1 MENMNNIDSFWGWV
15 RKEKFSVYFSLS
27 IFIIPYAYKLLY
39 IINGK
44 VSDISFELVYDICHV
59 IFILISLIM
68 LTNSVFL
75 MDVNG
80 EGNKFR
86 LFSYV
91 KEVFGENSNIVKNGQ
106 DGLFRIV
113 EVTIRQFYYSWIVV
127 WCIWLLMYVNNLVFC
142 IYSHYAICVDDVLF
156 RYKCFFENIL
166 NLSNSFVLFFIYFVI
181 TISSVNVSTNER
193 NQNQLHTGVIVLVFL
208 GMIYFAID
216 YQAIFISIYSPE
228 YYNTL
233 QFYLRIVV
241 GISATVALMGVLG
254 RLNSSFLN
262 IPQGLIICLYVY
274 ASLQMIYPM
283 TYENLS
289 GENLFNSSMKTVRH
303 GLYVLAFAG
312 KVCLFF
318 VIRWII
324 QKRRF
329 MFFVIHK
336 AHSYSESENMLKK
349 FNRFMG
355 E

>member
-1 MENMNNIDSFWGWV
+1 MNNIDSFWGWV

-27 IFIIPYAYKLLY
+27 IFIIPYAYKLLT
-39 IINGK
+39 IVNGK
-44 VSDISFELVYDICHV
+44 VSCISFELVYDICHV

-68 LTNSVFL
+68 LANSVFL

-127 WCIWLLMYVNNLVFC
+127 WCIWLLMYVNNLVFY
-142 IYSHYAICVDDVLF
+142 IYSHYAICVDEVLF
-156 RYKCFFENIL
+156 RYKCFIENIL
-166 NLSNSFVLFFIYFVI
+166 NLSNSFVLLFIYFVI

-193 NQNQLHTGVIVLVFL
+193 SRNQLHTGVIVLIFL
-208 GMIYFAID
+208 CMIYFAID
-216 YQAIFISIYSPE
+216 FQSIFVNIYYSE

-241 GISATVALMGVLG
+241 GISATIALMGVLG

-283 TYENLS
+283 TYENSS
-289 GENLFNSSMKTVRH
+289 GDSLFNNSMHTVRH

-336 AHSYSESENMLKK
+336 AHSLAESEDMLKK

>member
-1 MENMNNIDSFWGWV
+1 MNNTDSFWGWV

-27 IFIIPYAYKLLY
+27 IFIIPYACKLL
-39 IINGK
+39 NLVNDGK
-44 VSDISFELVYDICHV
+44 VFDISFELIYDICHV

-68 LTNSVFL
+68 LVNSVFL

-91 KEVFGENSNIVKNGQ
+91 KEIFGENSNIVKNGQ
-106 DGLFRIV
+106 DGLFKIV
-113 EVTIRQFYYSWIVV
+113 EVTIRQFYYSWIAV
-127 WCIWLLMYVNNLVFC
+127 WCIWLLMYVNNLVYY
-142 IYSHYAICVDDVLF
+142 IYSYACSIDEVLF
-156 RYKCFFENIL
+156 RYKCFCENIL

-181 TISSVNVSTNER
+181 TVSSVNVSTNER
-193 NQNQLHTGVIVLVFL
+193 SRSQLHTGVIVLIFL
-208 GMIYFAID
+208 GMVYFSID
-216 YQAIFISIYSPE
+216 YQAIFTSIFSQEFYSI
-228 YYNTL
+228 L

-283 TYENLS
+283 IYENS
-289 GENLFNSSMKTVRH
+289 NGVGLFHGSTHIVRH
-303 GLYVLAFAG
+303 GLYILAFAG

-329 MFFVIHK
+329 IFFVIHK
-336 AHSYSESENMLKK
+336 AHSLAESENMLKK